1 MLNQHIFN
9 QFCVNKLE
17 IRKRIIECVRLKT
30 KLNFKDI
37 LLVLAHYNKTLQPG
51 LDKQGNVLIWHV
63 ITILSLPFL
72 FCM

>member
-30 KLNFKDI
+30 KLNFTDI
-37 LLVLAHYNKTLQPG
+37 LLVLSHYNKTLQPG